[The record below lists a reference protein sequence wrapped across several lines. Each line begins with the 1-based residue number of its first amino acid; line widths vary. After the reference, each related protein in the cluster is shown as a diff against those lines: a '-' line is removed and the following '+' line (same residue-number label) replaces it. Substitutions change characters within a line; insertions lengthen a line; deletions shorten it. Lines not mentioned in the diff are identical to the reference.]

1 MKIKKIITILL
12 IISCG
17 FFILTGLASTQSIA
31 SAQGISGGVQSFGDK
46 VYGGEP
52 KPPAQLAALI
62 IKSALTLLGILFV
75 ALLIYGGYLYM
86 TAQGKEDQIKRAKQT
101 ITAAAIGVTI
111 IVMSYAIA
119 SFILNAVIESSG
131 PGYTGS
137 DGDSGETG
145 GGG

>member
-12 IISCG
+12 IISTG
-17 FFILTGLASTQSIA
+17 IFLLTGLVAAQSPDPA
-31 SAQGISGGVQSFGDK
+31 EGISGGVQSFGDM

-86 TAQGKEDQIKRAKQT
+86 TAQGKEDQIKKAKQT
-101 ITAAAIGVTI
+101 IIAATIGVAI

-137 DGDSGETG
+137 DGDTGQTG